1 MLSKRKFRRHGRTR
15 LLWRRKDSR
24 RCSMK
29 KVRPVVARN
38 ARELAKVLGLAPADG
53 MEIEFRSDL
62 NDKIIEVVAKKGL
75 THSDVARL
83 AHTSRTRV
91 TAILNRNTQDIS
103 TDLMLRVLA
112 SLGCAS
118 ETSIQERCLTSS
130 IAPSLRTK

>member
-1 MLSKRKFRRHGRTR
+1 
-15 LLWRRKDSR
+15 
-24 RCSMK
+24 MK

-38 ARELAKVLGLAPADG
+38 ARELAKALGLAPADG

-91 TAILNRNTQDIS
+91 TAILNRNTDEIS

-112 SLGCAS
+112 SLGVQAKLQFKS
-118 ETSIQERCLTSS
+118 
-130 IAPSLRTK
+130 AA